1 MILAAVLILCGLL
14 GFLAWREARERYFFP
29 TRMKRAEKLF
39 ADGQVESALA
49 LIKPMEA
56 RYKNS
61 SAFLWIKGR
70 CEARQNQYLLA
81 IVTFNDLLRG
91 EHFTEG
97 ITEEM
102 VRRELA
108 AVYEKSG
115 RKREALTEYF
125 LLTEKNPG
133 YYEGNLKV
141 GRFHLDKKSYP
152 EAERFLKQAHLANRD
167 AEEPAMSLA
176 RLYQETGR
184 TPQAELYLKAIL
196 QRQPQHEEALYR
208 QGLVLLDRREV
219 ESARDLF
226 RAAQAL
232 DGELAAEAMV
242 REAFCEIHL
251 GNFEAA
257 LRLLESACPNLPD
270 GQPLLH
276 EALEEQVRL
285 YVNLRQFE
293 NLEDPIRR
301 HSQAFPQEAW
311 SSQKRDLFRHLLVN
325 PDVRELFG
333 GSNAD
338 ILRRIRQ
345 FLEQR
350 NYSLEEQK
358 ILTDNLIYLRMIKQ
372 QKGFQ
377 KQHEIF
383 YISLL
388 PELVGKSQM
397 LEWTKTMKQDQ
408 VRTLIAITPFDFT
421 AECQVYVKPM
431 SVVLIP
437 GDKVHQMLSGAFEF

>member
-1 MILAAVLILCGLL
+1 MILAAVVIFCALL
-14 GFLAWREARERYFFP
+14 GFLAWREVRERYYFP
-29 TRMKRAEKLF
+29 TRIKRAEKLF
-39 ADGQVESALA
+39 HEGQIESALA
-49 LIKPMEA
+49 ILKPLEA

-61 SAFLWIKGR
+61 PALLWIKGR

-81 IVTFNDLLRG
+81 IVTLNDLLRG
-91 EHFTEG
+91 EHFSENL
-97 ITEEM
+97 TEEM

-108 AVYEKSG
+108 ALYERSG

-125 LLTEKNPG
+125 LLTEKDPG

-141 GRFHLDKKSYP
+141 GRFHLEKKSYP
-152 EAERFLKQAHLANRD
+152 EAERFLKQAHLANRE
-167 AEEPAMSLA
+167 AEEPSMALA

-184 TPQAELYLKAIL
+184 TPQAELYLKSIL

-226 RAAQAL
+226 RSAQAL
-232 DGELAAEAMV
+232 DGEWAAEAMV

-251 GNFEAA
+251 GNSETA
-257 LRLLESACPNLPD
+257 LALLESACPNLPD
-270 GQPLLH
+270 GQALLH

-285 YVNLRQFE
+285 YVSLRKFE

-311 SSQKRDLFRHLLVN
+311 ANQKRELFRHILVN
-325 PDVRELFG
+325 PDVRELFSG
-333 GSNAD
+333 TNAD
-338 ILRRIRQ
+338 ILRRMRQ
-345 FLEQR
+345 FFEQH
-350 NYSLEEQK
+350 NYALEEQK

-388 PELVGKSQM
+388 PELVGKAQM

-421 AECQVYVKPM
+421 QECQIYVKPM

-437 GDKVHQMLSGAFEF
+437 GDKVHQLLSGAFEF